1 MKKLMIIAV
10 LSLVASATVQAQED
24 KTDSLQL
31 LTNEVNEYKSQLKAI
46 EQSEKY
52 QQIWKR
58 KKAWKIGLNKF
69 DIERTDGEPMGWKTD
84 FSIYLQQNKTAYFH
98 SKPIGGMVKFGID
111 FGFVDINYSKLKLNS
126 IGTTGTSTSAPGRNG
141 GSVSTGGFDEIVSED
156 PSDNILSMMGMDLG
170 LHKLEYGLHVGPN
183 ISINPWDHIIISA
196 YFHVAPSA
204 SCIIENDTF
213 SYGFGLPMSAGVSV
227 SYKLISIG
235 AEGVWGSIKYKQT
248 SFEENDSDDESSSI
262 FGNTDEFK
270 IKQKGLRFYLAF
282 RF

>member
-1 MKKLMIIAV
+1 MIIAM
-10 LSLVASATVQAQED
+10 LPFVAISTVQAQEEH

-31 LTNEVNEYKSQLKAI
+31 LTNEVNELKSQLKDI
-46 EQSEKY
+46 EQNEKY

-69 DIERTDGEPMGWKTD
+69 DIKRTDSEPMGWETD
-84 FSIYLQQNKTAYFH
+84 FSVHLQQNKTSYFH

-111 FGFVDINYSKLKLNS
+111 FGFIDINYSKLKLNS
-126 IGTTGTSTSAPGRNG
+126 FGTTGTSTSTPETNE
-141 GSVSTGGFDEIVSED
+141 GSASTGGFDEIVSED
-156 PSDNILSMMGMDLG
+156 PSNNILSMMGMDLG
-170 LHKLEYGLHVGPN
+170 LHKFEYGLHVGPN
-183 ISINPWDHIIISA
+183 ISVNPWNHIIISA

-227 SYKLISIG
+227 SYKLISFG
-235 AEGVWGSIKYKQT
+235 VEGVWSSTKYTKT
-248 SFEENDSDDESSSI
+248 SLEEDDSDEESSSI
-262 FGNTDEFK
+262 FGSTEEFK
-270 IKQKGLRFYLAF
+270 LKQKGPRFYLAF